1 MLSNGKQ
8 FLKDLFCCC
17 RSVFDNI
24 LNIQLYVTSAPSGD
38 SHDGLSLA
46 LALELLYKKSRRDVM
61 TGLKTQ
67 CRPGRPD
74 WHTVLADIQ
83 KSSSYQ
89 VRDVL
94 MLIVVFLIPQR
105 FLFSTVEPLKLQK
118 SYSQFVIN

>member
-1 MLSNGKQ
+1 MLLTGKQ
-8 FLKDLFCCC
+8 DLKYLCCCC

-83 KSSSYQ
+83 KSSSYK
-89 VRDVL
+89 VREVL
-94 MLIVVFLIPQR
+94 ELI
-105 FLFSTVEPLKLQK
+105 
-118 SYSQFVIN
+118 Y

>member
-1 MLSNGKQ
+1 MLLTGKQ
-8 FLKDLFCCC
+8 DLKDLCCFC

-83 KSSSYQ
+83 KSSSYK
-89 VRDVL
+89 VREVL
-94 MLIVVFLIPQR
+94 ELI
-105 FLFSTVEPLKLQK
+105 
-118 SYSQFVIN
+118 Y

>member
-1 MLSNGKQ
+1 M
-8 FLKDLFCCC
+8 
-17 RSVFDNI
+17 
-24 LNIQLYVTSAPSGD
+24 TSAPSGD

-94 MLIVVFLIPQR
+94 MLIVVKVVFLIPPR